1 MTDVHAQHRWARR
14 PNLARSVML
23 NTVAQ
28 VGGRVVTVV
37 LGLLT
42 IRLSTTYLGADSYG
56 NLATIVT
63 AATLLITLADLGLST
78 VLPRELA
85 RRPDDGD
92 AVAGAMLRFRLLTTT
107 VFVFAT
113 AGLVPFLPFNGS
125 VRKGLLLSLVGVFFM
140 SVGRVPGT
148 FFQVNLRM
156 GYSAL
161 LDVLYR
167 VVALGLVAVAVTAD
181 LGFYAVVFATA
192 AASATWAIASF
203 VLSRRFW
210 SINLRFAWADAKG
223 LVRDSFAL
231 WGITVIGLLHF
242 KSDTLVLAATRSPH
256 EVGVY
261 AVAYAFLEQ
270 TMFVPSVFIAVL
282 FPILARHLVHRDDPE
297 GPRVVQKAFQV
308 LLLLAVPATLLL
320 FFMPRVAIH
329 LVSNA
334 QFDSATTPLR
344 ILAFAFVPIF
354 LNSLFFAVLVN
365 LDKQRLLMV
374 VAGTTLV
381 LNTGLNLFLIPRYG
395 YVAAAATTVF
405 TESLGFVL
413 SMVFAARS
421 RPLGLS
427 PTLVARVA
435 VAGIAGAVVGAILR
449 SAPELVAG
457 AAAVG
462 AFFVVAVAA
471 RVLTLADIRL
481 VVGRGTGA
489 ETATAAASR

>member
-1 MTDVHAQHRWARR
+1 VTELHAQQQWARR

-23 NTVAQ
+23 NTVVQ

-42 IRLSTTYLGADSYG
+42 IRLSTRYLGADGYG
-56 NLATIVT
+56 NLATIIT

-85 RRPDDGD
+85 RRPDEGD
-92 AVAGAMLRFRLLTTT
+92 AVAGAMLRFRLLTTA
-107 VFVFAT
+107 VFVAAT
-113 AGLVPFLPFNGS
+113 AGLVPVLPFNDS
-125 VRKGLLLSLVGVFFM
+125 VRRGLLIALAGVFFM

-156 GYSAL
+156 GYAAL

-167 VVALGLVAVAVTAD
+167 VVALGLVALAVEAD

-192 AASATWAIASF
+192 AASGVWAIVSF
-203 VLSRRFW
+203 FLSRRFW
-210 SINLRFAWADAKG
+210 SINVRFAWADAKG

-242 KSDTLVLAATRSPH
+242 KSDILVLAATRSPH

-270 TMFVPSVFIAVL
+270 TMFVPSVFVAVL
-282 FPILARHLVHRDDPE
+282 FPILARHLVRRDDPD

-320 FFMPRVAIH
+320 FFMPRVAID

-334 QFDSATTPLR
+334 EFASATTPLR

-354 LNSLFFAVLVN
+354 LNSLFFVVLVN
-365 LDKQRLLMV
+365 LNKQRLLMV
-374 VAGTTLV
+374 VAGTTLAV
-381 LNTGLNLFLIPRYG
+381 NTGLNLYLIPRYG

-405 TESLGFVL
+405 TETLGFVL
-413 SMVFAARS
+413 SLVFAARS

-427 PTLVARVA
+427 PALVVRVG
-435 VAGIAGAVVGAILR
+435 VAGIAGAAVGAILR
-449 SAPELVAG
+449 NAPELVTG
-457 AAAVG
+457 AAAVA
-462 AFFVVAVAA
+462 AFFTVAVAA

-481 VVGRGTGA
+481 VIGRRA
-489 ETATAAASR
+489 DATAPATAPR

>member
-1 MTDVHAQHRWARR
+1 VTELAAQQHQARR

-23 NTVAQ
+23 NTVVQ
-28 VGGRVVTVV
+28 VAGRVVTVI

-42 IRLSTTYLGADSYG
+42 IRLSTTYLGADGYG

-85 RRPDDGD
+85 RRPQQGD
-92 AVAGAMLRFRLLTTT
+92 AVAGAMLRFRLLTTAA
-107 VFVFAT
+107 FVVAT
-113 AGLVPFLPFNGS
+113 AALVPLLPFNGS
-125 VRKGLLLSLVGVFFM
+125 VRKGLLIALVGVFFM

-156 GYSAL
+156 GYSAI

-167 VVALGLVAVAVTAD
+167 VVALGLVAVAVAGD
-181 LGFYAVVFATA
+181 LGFYAVVLATS
-192 AASATWAIASF
+192 AASAAWAIASF

-210 SINLRFAWADAKG
+210 SINLRFAWAQARG

-282 FPILARHLVHRDDPE
+282 FPILARHLVRRDDLE

-334 QFDSATTPLR
+334 EFDSAATPLR

-365 LDKQRLLMV
+365 LNKQRLLMV
-374 VAGTTLV
+374 VAGTTLAV
-381 LNTGLNLFLIPRYG
+381 NTGLNLYLIPKYG

-413 SMVFAARS
+413 SIFFAARA

-427 PTLVARVA
+427 PSLVARVS
-435 VAGIAGAVVGAILR
+435 VAGIAGAAVGAILR
-449 SAPELVAG
+449 SAPELVTG
-457 AAAVG
+457 AAAVA
-462 AFFVVAVAA
+462 AFFAVAVAA

-481 VVGRGTGA
+481 VIGRRG
-489 ETATAAASR
+489 EAAASATASQ

>member
-1 MTDVHAQHRWARR
+1 MTEAHAHQHWARPR
-14 PNLARSVML
+14 NLARSVML
-23 NTVAQ
+23 NTVVQ
-28 VGGRVVTVV
+28 VAGRVVTVV

-42 IRLSTTYLGADSYG
+42 IRLSTRYLGADGYG

-85 RRPDDGD
+85 RRPEQGD
-92 AVAGAMLRFRLLTTT
+92 AVAGAMLRFRLLTTAA
-107 VFVFAT
+107 FVVAT
-113 AGLVPFLPFNGS
+113 AGFVPILPFNAS
-125 VRKGLLLSLVGVFFM
+125 VRKGLLIALVGVFFM

-167 VVALGLVAVAVTAD
+167 VVALGLVALAVMAD

-192 AASATWAIASF
+192 AASAAWALASF

-210 SINLRFAWADAKG
+210 SINLRFAWSDAKG

-282 FPILARHLVHRDDPE
+282 FPILARHLLKRNDPE

-334 QFDSATTPLR
+334 EFDSATTPLR

-365 LDKQRLLMV
+365 LNRQRLLMV
-374 VAGTTLV
+374 VAGATLAV
-381 LNTGLNLFLIPRYG
+381 NTGLNLYLIPRYG

-405 TESLGFVL
+405 TETLGFAL
-413 SMVFAARS
+413 SMFFAARA

-427 PTLVARVA
+427 PALVARVA
-435 VAGIAGAVVGAILR
+435 VAGLAGAAVGAILR
-449 SAPELVAG
+449 SAPEIVTG

-462 AFFVVAVAA
+462 AFFAVAVAA

-481 VVGRGTGA
+481 VVGRQRD
-489 ETATAAASR
+489 ATASATASQ